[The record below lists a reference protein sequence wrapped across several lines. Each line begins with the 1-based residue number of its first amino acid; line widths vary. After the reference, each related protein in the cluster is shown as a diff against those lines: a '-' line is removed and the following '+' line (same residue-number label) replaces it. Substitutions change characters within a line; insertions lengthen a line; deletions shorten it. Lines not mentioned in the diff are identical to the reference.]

1 MTIHFFYSYGGRSP
15 CTGIDLTVDVEKGG
29 RHQHS
34 SFVIDGNGNA
44 IYITRSRKFNFPKFK
59 NEWKPVVVD

>member
-1 MTIHFFYSYGGRSP
+1 
-15 CTGIDLTVDVEKGG
+15 VDAEKGG

-59 NEWKPVVVD
+59 NEWKPVVID